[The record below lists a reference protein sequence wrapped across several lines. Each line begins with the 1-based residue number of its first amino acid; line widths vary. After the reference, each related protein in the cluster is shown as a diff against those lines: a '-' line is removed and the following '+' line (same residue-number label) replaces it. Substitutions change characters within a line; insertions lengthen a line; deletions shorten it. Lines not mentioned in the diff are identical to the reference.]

1 MRTPK
6 ALVAAALALSLGA
19 CESMG
24 QHETSG
30 TLIGGALGA
39 LIGSQFGGDTSDR
52 VLAAGLGAALGGY
65 VGNRI
70 GRSMDERD
78 RMEHDRAAQRALWDN
93 GSGRPYAWTGQEASG
108 QVLPRGDSYRDRD
121 GRLCR
126 PFTDTVTFRDGY
138 RRSVEGT
145 ACLSR
150 DGRWVVVG

>member
-1 MRTPK
+1 MRMLKVVT
-6 ALVAAALALSLGA
+6 AGVLALSLAA

-24 QHETSG
+24 EHETSG

-39 LIGSQFGGDTSDR
+39 LIGAQFGGHTSDR

-78 RMEHDRAAQRALWDN
+78 RAEHDRAARDALWN
-93 GSGRPYAWTGQEASG
+93 NSSGRPYAWRGHEASG
-108 QVLPRGDSYRDRD
+108 QVLPDGAAYRDAD

-126 PFTDTVTFRDGY
+126 TFTDTVTFRDGY
-138 RRSVEGT
+138 RRSVEGK
-145 ACLSR
+145 ACLSP
-150 DGRWVVVG
+150 DGQWVVVG